1 MLKLFSDLLAAGP
14 ITPSPSRGGK
24 GGEGSSSRATHPHGP
39 RPVAGLGLPRPNLP
53 LEGEGTNLKFL
64 RSVKAALLLTA
75 IVVFSS
81 SSFAALNILATTPE
95 WGALTTEIGG
105 DKVNVYIATTAL
117 QDVHRV
123 EARPSLL
130 ARTRNA
136 DLLVATGADLE
147 VGWLPVLQRESGN
160 SKIQIGS
167 LGFFEAAQEVRL
179 LDVPASV
186 DRSMG
191 DIHPFGN
198 PHILL
203 DPRNIARVGNA
214 LTKRLSG
221 IDNANKEVYEAR
233 NKAFQER
240 MSQAIL
246 QWEAKAGPLKGT
258 PVVVY
263 HKDQQYLLN
272 WLGLREVG
280 SLEPKPGV
288 PPSTGHLTDLLQRLQ
303 KEPAKVILINAYN
316 DPKPATWLAERTKIP
331 VVTLPYT
338 VGGTK
343 EAKDLFGLFDDTIA
357 RLLAGIKQ

>member
-1 MLKLFSDLLAAGP
+1 MWQWLKAVLIVGLASAAGP
-14 ITPSPSRGGK
+14 
-24 GGEGSSSRATHPHGP
+24 AT
-39 RPVAGLGLPRPNLP
+39 A
-53 LEGEGTNLKFL
+53 
-64 RSVKAALLLTA
+64 
-75 IVVFSS
+75 VV
-81 SSFAALNILATTPE
+81 NVLATTPE
-95 WGALTTEIGG
+95 WAALTSEIGG
-105 DKVNVYIATTAL
+105 DKVNVYVATTAL

-123 EARPSLL
+123 EARPSLM
-130 ARTRNA
+130 ARARNA

-167 LGFFEAAQEVRL
+167 LGFFEAAQQVRL
-179 LDVPASV
+179 LDVPVSV

-191 DIHPFGN
+191 DVHPFGN

-221 IDNANKEVYEAR
+221 IDSANKEVYEAR

-240 MSQAIL
+240 MSQAIPH
-246 QWEAKAGPLKGT
+246 WEAKAAPLKGT

-263 HKDQQYLLN
+263 HKDQEYLLN

-338 VGGTK
+338 VGGSK
-343 EAKDLFGLFDDTIA
+343 EAKDVFGLFDDTIA
-357 RLLAGIKQ
+357 RLLAGIKP

>member
-1 MLKLFSDLLAAGP
+1 MLRWFKALLM
-14 ITPSPSRGGK
+14 
-24 GGEGSSSRATHPHGP
+24 
-39 RPVAGLGLPRPNLP
+39 
-53 LEGEGTNLKFL
+53 
-64 RSVKAALLLTA
+64 AALACLA
-75 IVVFSS
+75 WPAAAVVNVLS
-81 SSFAALNILATTPE
+81 TTPE
-95 WGALTTEIGG
+95 WGALTGEIGG
-105 DKVNVYIATTAL
+105 DKVNVYVATTAL

-123 EARPSLL
+123 EARPSLM
-130 ARTRNA
+130 ARARNA

-160 SKIQIGS
+160 SKIQVGS

-179 LDVPASV
+179 LDVPVSV

-191 DIHPFGN
+191 DIHPLGN

-221 IDNANKEVYEAR
+221 IDSANKEAYEAR

-240 MSQAIL
+240 MRQAIA
-246 QWEAKAGPLKGT
+246 QWEAKAAPLKGT

-263 HKDQQYLLN
+263 HKDQEYLLN

-303 KEPAKVILINAYN
+303 KVPAKVILISAYN
-316 DPKPATWLAERTKIP
+316 DPKPATWLAERAKIP
-331 VVTLPYT
+331 VATLPYT
-338 VGGTK
+338 VGGSK
-343 EAKDLFGLFDDTIA
+343 EANDLFGLFDDTIA
-357 RLLAGIKQ
+357 RLLAVIKQ

>member
-1 MLKLFSDLLAAGP
+1 MFK
-14 ITPSPSRGGK
+14 IPSG
-24 GGEGSSSRATHPHGP
+24 
-39 RPVAGLGLPRPNLP
+39 
-53 LEGEGTNLKFL
+53 
-64 RSVKAALLLTA
+64 VKALALLITIL
-75 IVVFSS
+75 VFASP
-81 SSFAALNILATTPE
+81 SFAALNILATTPE
-95 WGALTTEIGG
+95 WGALATEIGG
-105 DKVNVYIATTAL
+105 DKVNVYVATTAL

-123 EARPSLL
+123 EARPSLM
-130 ARTRNA
+130 ARARNA
-136 DLLVATGADLE
+136 DLLIATGADLE
-147 VGWLPVLQRESGN
+147 VGWLPVLQRESSN
-160 SKIQIGS
+160 SKIQIGN
-167 LGFFEAAQEVRL
+167 LGYFEAAQAVRL

-203 DPRNIARVGNA
+203 DPHNIARVGNA

-221 IDNANKEVYEAR
+221 IDSASKEVYEAR

-240 MSQAIL
+240 MSKAMA
-246 QWEAKAGPLKGT
+246 QWETKAAPLKGT

-263 HKDQQYLLN
+263 HKDQEYLLN

-316 DPKPATWLAERTKIP
+316 DPKPATWLAERAKIP

-338 VGGTK
+338 VGGSK
-343 EAKDLFGLFDDTIA
+343 EANDLFGLFDDTIA
-357 RLLAGIKQ
+357 KLLAGIKQ

>member
-1 MLKLFSDLLAAGP
+1 MLKLFSRVRAVLLSISILVFA
-14 ITPSPSRGGK
+14 SP
-24 GGEGSSSRATHPHGP
+24 
-39 RPVAGLGLPRPNLP
+39 
-53 LEGEGTNLKFL
+53 
-64 RSVKAALLLTA
+64 
-75 IVVFSS
+75 
-81 SSFAALNILATTPE
+81 SFAALNILATTPE
-95 WGALTTEIGG
+95 WGALATEIGG
-105 DKVNVYIATTAL
+105 DKVSVYIATTAL
-117 QDVHRV
+117 QDVHHV
-123 EARPSLL
+123 EARPSLM
-130 ARTRNA
+130 ARARNA

-167 LGFFEAAQEVRL
+167 LGFFEAAQQVRL
-179 LDVPASV
+179 LDVPVSV

-191 DIHPFGN
+191 DVHPFGN

-221 IDNANKEVYEAR
+221 IDMANKEVYETR

-240 MSQAIL
+240 MSQAIP
-246 QWEAKAGPLKGT
+246 QWEAKAAPLKGT

-263 HKDQQYLLN
+263 HKDQEYLLN

-338 VGGTK
+338 VGGSK
-343 EAKDLFGLFDDTIA
+343 EAKDVFGLFDDTIA
-357 RLLAGIKQ
+357 RLLAGIKP

>member
-1 MLKLFSDLLAAGP
+1 MLKLFSRVRAVLLS
-14 ITPSPSRGGK
+14 ITILVFASP
-24 GGEGSSSRATHPHGP
+24 
-39 RPVAGLGLPRPNLP
+39 
-53 LEGEGTNLKFL
+53 
-64 RSVKAALLLTA
+64 
-75 IVVFSS
+75 
-81 SSFAALNILATTPE
+81 SFAALNILATTPE
-95 WGALTTEIGG
+95 WGALATEIGG
-105 DKVNVYIATTAL
+105 DKVSVYIATTAL

-123 EARPSLL
+123 EARPSLM
-130 ARTRNA
+130 ARARNA

-167 LGFFEAAQEVRL
+167 LGFFEAAQQVRL
-179 LDVPASV
+179 LDVPVSV

-191 DIHPFGN
+191 DVHPFGN

-221 IDNANKEVYEAR
+221 IDMTNKEVYEAR

-240 MSQAIL
+240 MSQAIPH
-246 QWEAKAGPLKGT
+246 WEAKAAPLKGT

-263 HKDQQYLLN
+263 HKDQEYLLN

-331 VVTLPYT
+331 VVILPYT
-338 VGGTK
+338 VGGSK
-343 EAKDLFGLFDDTIA
+343 EAKDVFGLFDDTIA
-357 RLLAGIKQ
+357 RLLAGIKP

>member
-1 MLKLFSDLLAAGP
+1 MWQWLKAVLIVGLASAAGP
-14 ITPSPSRGGK
+14 
-24 GGEGSSSRATHPHGP
+24 AT
-39 RPVAGLGLPRPNLP
+39 A
-53 LEGEGTNLKFL
+53 
-64 RSVKAALLLTA
+64 
-75 IVVFSS
+75 VV
-81 SSFAALNILATTPE
+81 NVLATTPE
-95 WGALTTEIGG
+95 WAALTSEIGG
-105 DKVNVYIATTAL
+105 DKVNVYVATTAL

-123 EARPSLL
+123 EARPSLM
-130 ARTRNA
+130 ARARNA

-160 SKIQIGS
+160 RKIQIGS

-203 DPRNIARVGNA
+203 DPRNIARVGAA

-221 IDNANKEVYEAR
+221 IDSANKEVYEAR

-240 MSQAIL
+240 MSQAIA
-246 QWEAKAGPLKGT
+246 QWEAKAAPLKGT

-316 DPKPATWLAERTKIP
+316 DPKPAMWLAERTKIP
-331 VVTLPYT
+331 VATLPYT
-338 VGGTK
+338 VGGSK

-357 RLLAGIKQ
+357 RLWAGIKQ